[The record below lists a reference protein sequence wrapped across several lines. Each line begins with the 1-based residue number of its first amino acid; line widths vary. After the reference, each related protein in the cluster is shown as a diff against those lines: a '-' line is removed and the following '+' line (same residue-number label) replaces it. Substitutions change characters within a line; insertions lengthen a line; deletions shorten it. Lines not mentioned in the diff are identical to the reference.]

1 MPFQKGHTLSKGK
14 GRGSNEKALKKYKD
28 SVKKLTIEELATDKV
43 FKQITTLK
51 GRDKKDRQGVK
62 EIALPVYLKSKAE
75 KRKLEITGY
84 ENLTDKE
91 LDEYIKN
98 KYNKFKDTQ
107 RKDEIDESTRGEGEQ
122 KE

>member
-51 GRDKKDRQGVK
+51 GRDKKDRQGIK
-62 EIALPVYLKSKAE
+62 EIALPVYLKSKADKVEASVSIKAQE
-75 KRKLEITGY
+75 KIENKLRDIGNE
-84 ENLTDKE
+84 ENRHKGT
-91 LDEYIKN
+91 
-98 KYNKFKDTQ
+98 
-107 RKDEIDESTRGEGEQ
+107 S
-122 KE
+122 